1 MAVPLTACPATAGL
15 LEKIHRLFVQY
26 EESGPM
32 RVALVLIYPCGKA
45 RNSPPQAGFSRG
57 WTRRWAPSG
66 PGELFSSLRQG
77 CSKPPD
83 ATNMH

>member
-1 MAVPLTACPATAGL
+1 MAVPLTACPAAGL

-45 RNSPPQAGFSRG
+45 RNSPPTSWF
-57 WTRRWAPSG
+57 
-66 PGELFSSLRQG
+66 FQG
-77 CSKPPD
+77 VD
-83 ATNMH
+83 AALGS